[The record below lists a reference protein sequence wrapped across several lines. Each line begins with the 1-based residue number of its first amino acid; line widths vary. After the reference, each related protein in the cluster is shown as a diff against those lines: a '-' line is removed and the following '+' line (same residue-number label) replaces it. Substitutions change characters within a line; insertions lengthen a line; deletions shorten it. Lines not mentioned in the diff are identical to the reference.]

1 MEDVIIG
8 EARKLLYET
17 KIKETLADLI
27 HQDLTHPVRLG
38 CIPDKMEKTIV
49 KLSVLLRDYY
59 TNHNWGVNTQ
69 GDLLQLVIDTVSE
82 GSPFYTSLTL
92 AAATNK
98 ELNDNRSIK
107 EFFGF
112 LPIRPK
118 KTYKEEIQLLKK
130 IYTQGTMV
138 AGVPSDVVLGDR
150 VYPDN
155 PYRLKWL
162 GQSPVTFERNDE
174 LVYSVNTLIPPLQCS
189 QYLVVI
195 DHRYLEIW
203 RCDCQTGVGTKRL
216 HRFTSTESHTAALL
230 LRALFWFEFVRSQT
244 KPVFEPKPTTVTTDD
259 LGATR
264 NAHAHSGP
272 TETEGILDS
281 KPTKKYPRKL
291 IWKRKR

>member
-1 MEDVIIG
+1 MEDVVIG
-8 EARKLLYET
+8 AANKLLYET

-27 HQDLTHPVRLG
+27 HQDLTRPVRMG
-38 CIPDKMEKTIV
+38 CIPDKMEETIV

-59 TNHNWGVNTQ
+59 TNHNWGVNNQ
-69 GDLLQLVIDTVSE
+69 GDLLQLVIATVSE
-82 GSPFYTSLTL
+82 GSPFYTSLIL
-92 AAATNK
+92 AAAANK
-98 ELNDNRSIK
+98 ELNDSRSIR
-107 EFFGF
+107 EFFSF

-138 AGVPSDVVLGDR
+138 AGVPSDVVLGNR

-162 GQSPVTFERNDE
+162 GQAPVTFERIDE
-174 LVYSVNTLIPPLQCS
+174 LVYSVNTLIPPLQCA

-203 RCDCQTGVGTKRL
+203 RCDCQTGVGSKRL
-216 HRFTSTESHTAALL
+216 YRFTSTESHPAALL

-244 KPVFEPKPTTVTTDD
+244 KPVFEPKLVKEATPEVTDVKPNSD
-259 LGATR
+259 QSKK
-264 NAHAHSGP
+264 HS
-272 TETEGILDS
+272 
-281 KPTKKYPRKL
+281 RKL
-291 IWKRKR
+291 IWKRKK